1 MTLFEANGPEAILS
15 ASIAGTQ
22 ATASA
27 LNSNHSELPFPART
41 SPVEG
46 ARMMGCSR
54 DILVT

>member
-27 LNSNHSELPFPART
+27 LNSNHSELPFPPAPLP
-41 SPVEG
+41 SKGP
-46 ARMMGCSR
+46 
-54 DILVT
+54 D